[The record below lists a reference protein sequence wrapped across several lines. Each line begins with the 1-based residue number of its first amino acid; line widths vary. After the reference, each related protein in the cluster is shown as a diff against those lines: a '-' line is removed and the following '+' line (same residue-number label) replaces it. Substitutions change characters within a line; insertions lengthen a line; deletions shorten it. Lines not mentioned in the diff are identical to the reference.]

1 MKIAIPSLASAA
13 FTSKFSG
20 VDHDERWFEVNASRL
35 GAKYFDKHYGG
46 YETDDE
52 NHFDISKFKIGGRTT
67 YENPRL
73 GISYQD
79 KSFPM
84 SDSTVLFW
92 DFIIQENENDKN
104 YCGIVFCCNAYNG
117 NDM

>member
-1 MKIAIPSLASAA
+1 MGLKINLNVIMKIAIPSLASAA

-92 DFIIQENENDKN
+92 DFII
-104 YCGIVFCCNAYNG
+104 
-117 NDM
+117 